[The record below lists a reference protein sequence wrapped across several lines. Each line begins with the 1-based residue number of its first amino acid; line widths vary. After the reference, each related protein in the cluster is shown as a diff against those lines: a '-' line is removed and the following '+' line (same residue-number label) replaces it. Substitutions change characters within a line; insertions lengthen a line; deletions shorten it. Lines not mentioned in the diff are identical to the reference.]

1 MIAHTLLGVRF
12 DLGYPIVREYLREY
26 FETCLPLTCKV
37 GQHLSLLQELSSD
50 SFVDDLFVVCDYD
63 IRLQRLIH
71 RRYDYL
77 NVIEALKLLLLLNAS
92 AVSLLTLH
100 KQFCW
105 SDDAGNLSDCQQIE
119 LSDFVI
125 NDCVG
130 FDLFASPF
138 DGFAF

>member
-50 SFVDDLFVVCDYD
+50 SFVNDLLVVCDYN
-63 IRLQRLIH
+63 ICLQCLIH

-77 NVIEALKLLLLLNAS
+77 NVIEALELLLLLNAS
-92 AVSLLTLH
+92 AVRLLTLH
-100 KQFCW
+100 EQFCW
-105 SDDAGNLSDCQQIE
+105 SDDAGNFSDCQQIE
-119 LSDFVI
+119 LSDFVV
-125 NDCVG
+125 NC
-130 FDLFASPF
+130 
-138 DGFAF
+138 